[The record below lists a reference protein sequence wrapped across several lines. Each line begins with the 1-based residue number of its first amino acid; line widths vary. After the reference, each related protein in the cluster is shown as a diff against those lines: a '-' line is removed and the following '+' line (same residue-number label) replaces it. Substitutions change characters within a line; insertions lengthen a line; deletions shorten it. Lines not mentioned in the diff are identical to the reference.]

1 MIGHAIQIIYF
12 KQSFTIMTTYFYCDI
27 EDSFQ
32 QYRDRLEQY
41 AIQHKQNIYML
52 RMPKNDVNDYDEYN
66 CFMLL
71 SPTYKVTLVNV
82 SENAEDFHD
91 YCDDVEDAVS
101 YLYTKYEYKKELG
114 RFRTFF
120 SELKEE
126 VEDIV
131 SLDNL
136 DKFFQGISLR
146 DSALKRYSTIVVSL
160 CTGSINDINRV
171 KAGVPQTLLQKVKQ
185 KIQLF
190 DADQTRFIYQNL
202 DKKRIRIQGLSGT
215 GKTELLLHKLKELYT
230 KDSNLRIFVT
240 CHNKILADAL
250 SSKIPKFFNFMKVS
264 QQIEWNE
271 RLWCTNAWGRY
282 GDENSGFYRYLCQ
295 FYDLVYYRYNKF
307 TSFDSVCRNAV
318 NEIKQLKSKG
328 DFKFAF
334 DYMLVDEC
342 QDFPESFFELCELVV
357 KKQVYM
363 AGDIFQSIFEEHK
376 ISDYTADYFLTK
388 CYRTDPKT
396 LMFAHAM
403 GLGLFEHNKL
413 RWLKQVDWE
422 ACGYTYADQGNFIEL
437 SREPVV
443 RFQDI
448 DNQYKSVEITPFEI
462 EQVGKSVCGII
473 KKIQEDNEDVTVNDI
488 CVILLDDEEYIY
500 SWADLIES
508 WISVEFKWE
517 ANKAYISKHTIRDT
531 LLISNRNNVKGL
543 EYPFVICVTKG
554 FVANVQYRNSL
565 YTMLTRSFL
574 KSYLLISNRE
584 LKNIEVLSQNYDA
597 INKTH
602 KLILKKPSEDELAKI
617 ETSFKRM
624 SNNRPLAD
632 EIRDMLKA
640 KGIPAKQVEMLVKMA
655 LDLGWQ
661 NLSLEELEEN
671 VTKLVSLSNF

>member
-1 MIGHAIQIIYF
+1 
-12 KQSFTIMTTYFYCDI
+12 MTTYFYSDTG
-27 EDSFQ
+27 ESFLK
-32 QYRDRLEQY
+32 YKERLEQY

-82 SENAEDFHD
+82 SEDAKHFQD

-120 SELKEE
+120 SELRSEKED
-126 VEDIV
+126 VS

-136 DKFFQGISLR
+136 DDFFNEISLK
-146 DSALKRYSTIVVSL
+146 DSALRRYSTIVVSL

-202 DKKRIRIQGLSGT
+202 AKKRVRIQGLSGT

-230 KDSNLRIFVT
+230 KDSKLRIFVT

-295 FYDLVYYRYNKF
+295 FYDLVYYRYDKYN
-307 TSFDSVCRNAV
+307 TFDRVCKNAV
-318 NEIKQLKSKG
+318 YAIRELKSKG
-328 DFKFAF
+328 EFKYAF

-357 KKQVYM
+357 KNQVYL

-376 ISDYTADYFLTK
+376 ISDYSADYFLTK

-413 RWLKQVDWE
+413 RWLKPEDWK
-422 ACGYTYADQGNFIEL
+422 ACGYTYADKGKVIEL

-443 RFQDI
+443 RFQDV
-448 DNQYKSVEITPFEI
+448 DGQYESVEIIPFAI
-462 EQVGKSVCGII
+462 ENVGESVCNII
-473 KKIQEDNEDVTVNDI
+473 RQIQEDNDDVTVNDI

-500 SWADLIES
+500 NWADLIES
-508 WISVEFKWE
+508 KVSVDFNWE
-517 ANKAYISKHTIRDT
+517 ANKAYISKHTIKDT

-554 FVANVQYRNSL
+554 FVANGQYRNSL

-574 KSYLLISNRE
+574 KSYLLVSNQQQ
-584 LKNIEVLSQNYDA
+584 KNIEILSQNYAA

-602 KLILKKPSEDELAKI
+602 KLILKKPSKEELAKI

-632 EIRDMLKA
+632 EIRDMLNA
-640 KGIPAKQVEMLVKMA
+640 KGIPAKQVEVLVKMA

-661 NLSLEELEEN
+661 NLTLEELEKN
-671 VTKLVSLSNF
+671 VDKLVSLSNF

>member
-1 MIGHAIQIIYF
+1 
-12 KQSFTIMTTYFYCDI
+12 MTTYFYSDTG
-27 EDSFQ
+27 ESFL
-32 QYRDRLEQY
+32 QYKEKLEQY

-82 SENAEDFHD
+82 SEDTERFQD
-91 YCDDVEDAVS
+91 YCYDVEDAVS

-120 SELKEE
+120 SELRSEKED
-126 VEDIV
+126 VS

-136 DKFFQGISLR
+136 DDFFNEISLT
-146 DSALKRYSTIVVSL
+146 DSTLRRYSTIVVSL

-202 DKKRIRIQGLSGT
+202 DKKRVRIQGLSGT

-230 KDSNLRIFVT
+230 KDTDLRIFVT

-295 FYDLVYYRYNKF
+295 FYDLVYYRYDKYN
-307 TSFDSVCRNAV
+307 TFDRVCRNAV
-318 NEIKQLKSKG
+318 NAIKELKSKG
-328 DFKFAF
+328 EFKYAF

-357 KKQVYM
+357 KNQVYL

-376 ISDYTADYFLTK
+376 ISDYSADYFLTK

-413 RWLKQVDWE
+413 RWLKPEDWK
-422 ACGYTYADQGNFIEL
+422 ACGYTYADKGNFIEL

-443 RFQDI
+443 RFQDV
-448 DNQYKSVEITPFEI
+448 DGQYESVEIIPFAI
-462 EQVGKSVCGII
+462 EKVGESVCNTIRR
-473 KKIQEDNEDVTVNDI
+473 IQEDNDDVTVNDI

-500 SWADLIES
+500 NWADLIES
-508 WISVEFKWE
+508 KVSVDFNWD
-517 ANKAYISKHTIRDT
+517 ANKAYISKHTIKDT

-543 EYPFVICVTKG
+543 EYPFVICITKG
-554 FVANVQYRNSL
+554 FVANGQYRNSL

-574 KSYLLISNRE
+574 KSYLLVSDQQQ
-584 LKNIEVLSQNYDA
+584 KNIEVLSQNYDV
-597 INKTH
+597 INKKH
-602 KLILKKPSEDELAKI
+602 KLILKKPSKDELAKI

-632 EIRDMLKA
+632 EIRDMLNA
-640 KGIPAKQVEMLVKMA
+640 KGIPAKQVDMLVNMA
-655 LDLGWQ
+655 LNLGWQ
-661 NLSLEELEEN
+661 NLTQDELEEN
-671 VTKLVSLSNF
+671 VKTLVSLSNF

>member
-1 MIGHAIQIIYF
+1 
-12 KQSFTIMTTYFYCDI
+12 MTTYFYSDTG
-27 EDSFQ
+27 ESFL
-32 QYRDRLEQY
+32 QYKEKLEQY
-41 AIQHKQNIYML
+41 AILHKQNIYML

-82 SENAEDFHD
+82 SEDTERFQD

-120 SELKEE
+120 SELMTEKED
-126 VEDIV
+126 VS

-136 DKFFQGISLR
+136 DDFFSEISLK
-146 DSALKRYSTIVVSL
+146 DSTLRRYSTIVVSL

-202 DKKRIRIQGLSGT
+202 DKKRVRIQGLSGT

-230 KDSNLRIFVT
+230 KDTDLRIFVT

-295 FYDLVYYRYNKF
+295 FYDLVYYRYDKYN
-307 TSFDSVCRNAV
+307 TFDRVCRNAV
-318 NEIKQLKSKG
+318 NAIKELKTKG
-328 DFKFAF
+328 EFKYAF

-357 KKQVYM
+357 KNQVYL

-376 ISDYTADYFLTK
+376 ISDYSADYFLTK

-413 RWLKQVDWE
+413 RWLKPEDWK
-422 ACGYTYADQGNFIEL
+422 ACGYTYADKGNFIEL

-443 RFQDI
+443 RFQDV
-448 DNQYKSVEITPFEI
+448 DGQYESVEIIPFAI
-462 EQVGKSVCGII
+462 ENVGESVCNII
-473 KKIQEDNEDVTVNDI
+473 RQIQEDNDDVTVNDV
-488 CVILLDDEEYIY
+488 CVILLDDEEHIY
-500 SWADLIES
+500 NWADLIES
-508 WISVEFKWE
+508 KVSVDFNWD
-517 ANKAYISKHTIRDT
+517 ANKAYISKHTIKDT

-554 FVANVQYRNSL
+554 FVANGQYRNSL

-574 KSYLLISNRE
+574 KSYLLVSDQQQ
-584 LKNIEVLSQNYDA
+584 KNIEILSQNYAA

-602 KLILKKPSEDELAKI
+602 KLILKKPSKEELAKI

-632 EIRDMLKA
+632 EIRDMLNA
-640 KGIPAKQVEMLVKMA
+640 KEIPAKQVEVLVKMA

-661 NLSLEELEEN
+661 NLTLEELEKN
-671 VTKLVSLSNF
+671 VDKLVSLSNF

>member
-1 MIGHAIQIIYF
+1 
-12 KQSFTIMTTYFYCDI
+12 MTTYFYCDTG
-27 EDSFQ
+27 DSFL
-32 QYRDRLEQY
+32 QYKEKLEQY
-41 AIQHKQNIYML
+41 AILHKQNIYML

-82 SENAEDFHD
+82 SEESGVFQD
-91 YCDDVEDAVS
+91 YCADVEDVVS

-120 SELKEE
+120 SELKYEIKE
-126 VEDIV
+126 V
-131 SLDNL
+131 SRLDNL
-136 DKFFQGISLR
+136 DDFFNEINLKDSTLR
-146 DSALKRYSTIVVSL
+146 RYSTIVVSL

-202 DKKRIRIQGLSGT
+202 GKKRVRIQGLSGT

-230 KDSNLRIFVT
+230 KDTELRIFVT

-271 RLWCTNAWGRY
+271 RLWCANAWGRY
-282 GDENSGFYRYLCQ
+282 GEENSGFYRYLCY
-295 FYDLVYYRYNKF
+295 FYDLIYYRYNKF
-307 TSFDSVCRNAV
+307 TSFDSVCKNAV

-328 DFKFAF
+328 IFKYAF

-357 KKQVYM
+357 KNQIYM

-376 ISDYTADYFLTK
+376 ISDYSADYFLTK

-413 RWLKQVDWE
+413 RWLRPEDWK
-422 ACGYTYADQGNFIEL
+422 ACGYTYKDKGDSIEL

-443 RFQDI
+443 RFQDV
-448 DNQYKSVEITPFEI
+448 DSQYKSVEISAFPIDE
-462 EQVGKSVCGII
+462 VGKSVCDVI
-473 KKIQEDNEDVTVNDI
+473 KQIQKDNDDVTINDI
-488 CVILLDDEEYIY
+488 CIILLDDEDYIY
-500 SWADLIES
+500 TWADLIES
-508 WISVEFKWE
+508 KVSIDLSWD
-517 ANKAYISKHTIRDT
+517 ANKAYISKHTIKDT

-574 KSYLLISNRE
+574 KSYLLISNQQQ
-584 LKNIEVLSQNYDA
+584 KNIEVLSQNYNV

-602 KLILKKPSEDELAKI
+602 KLILKKPSKEELTKI
-617 ETSFKRM
+617 ETSFKHM

-640 KGIPAKQVEMLVKMA
+640 KGIPVKQVDMLVKMA

-661 NLSLEELEEN
+661 NLTLEELEEN
-671 VTKLVSLSNF
+671 VNKLVSLSNF

>member
-1 MIGHAIQIIYF
+1 
-12 KQSFTIMTTYFYCDI
+12 MTTYFYSDTG
-27 EDSFQ
+27 EAFL
-32 QYRDRLEQY
+32 QYKEKLEQY
-41 AIQHKQNIYML
+41 AILHKQNIYML

-71 SPTYKVTLVNV
+71 SPTYKVTLINV
-82 SENAEDFHD
+82 SENTDNFQD

-120 SELKEE
+120 SELKSEI
-126 VEDIV
+126 EDV
-131 SLDNL
+131 SRLDDL
-136 DKFFQGISLR
+136 DDFFNAISLQ
-146 DSALKRYSTIVVSL
+146 DSTLRRYSTIVVSL

-171 KAGVPQTLLQKVKQ
+171 KACVPQTLLQKVKQ

-202 DKKRIRIQGLSGT
+202 NKKRVRIQGLSGT

-230 KDSNLRIFVT
+230 QDSNLRIFVT

-250 SSKIPKFFNFMKVS
+250 CSKIPKFFNFMKVS

-282 GDENSGFYRYLCQ
+282 SDENSGFYRYICQ
-295 FYDLVYYRYNKF
+295 FYDLVYYRYDKYN
-307 TSFDSVCRNAV
+307 TFDRVCKNAV
-318 NEIKQLKSKG
+318 NAIKELKSKG
-328 DFKFAF
+328 GYKYAF

-357 KKQVYM
+357 KNQVYL

-376 ISDYTADYFLTK
+376 DSDYSADYFLTK

-403 GLGLFEHNKL
+403 GLGLFEQNKL
-413 RWLKQVDWE
+413 RWLKKVDWE
-422 ACGYTYADQGNFIEL
+422 ACGYTFSDKGKFIEL

-443 RFQDI
+443 RFQDV
-448 DNQYKSVEITPFEI
+448 DGQYKSVEIIPFAI
-462 EQVGKSVCGII
+462 ENVGKSVCDVIRQ
-473 KKIQEDNEDVTVNDI
+473 IQEDNDDVTLNDI
-488 CVILLDDEEYIY
+488 CIILLDDEEYVY
-500 SWADLIES
+500 TWADLIES
-508 WISVEFKWE
+508 KVSVEFNWE
-517 ANKAYISKHTIRDT
+517 ANKAYISKHTIKDT

-543 EYPFVICVTKG
+543 EYPFVICVTKR

-574 KSYLLISNRE
+574 KSYLLVSERQQ
-584 LKNIEVLSQNYDA
+584 KNIEILSKNYDE
-597 INKTH
+597 ISKTH
-602 KLILKKPSEDELAKI
+602 KLILKKPSQDELVKI

-632 EIRDMLKA
+632 EIRDMLNA
-640 KGIPAKQVEMLVKMA
+640 KGIPAKHVEILVNTA
-655 LDLGWQ
+655 LNLGWQ
-661 NLSLEELEEN
+661 NLTQDELEEKVN
-671 VTKLVSLSNF
+671 KLVSLSNL

>member
-1 MIGHAIQIIYF
+1 
-12 KQSFTIMTTYFYCDI
+12 MTTYFYSDTG
-27 EDSFQ
+27 ESFL
-32 QYRDRLEQY
+32 QYKEKLEQY

-82 SENAEDFHD
+82 SEDAERFQD

-120 SELKEE
+120 LELRSEKED
-126 VEDIV
+126 VS

-136 DKFFQGISLR
+136 DDFFNEISLK
-146 DSALKRYSTIVVSL
+146 DSTLRRYSTIVVSL

-202 DKKRIRIQGLSGT
+202 DKKRVRIQGLSGT

-230 KDSNLRIFVT
+230 KDTDLRIFVT

-295 FYDLVYYRYNKF
+295 FYDLVYYRYDKF
-307 TSFDSVCRNAV
+307 NTFDRVCKNAV
-318 NEIKQLKSKG
+318 NAIKELKSKG
-328 DFKFAF
+328 EFKYAF

-357 KKQVYM
+357 KNQVYL

-376 ISDYTADYFLTK
+376 ISDYSADYFLTK

-413 RWLKQVDWE
+413 RWLKPEDWK
-422 ACGYTYADQGNFIEL
+422 ACGYTYADKGNVIEL

-443 RFQDI
+443 RFQDV
-448 DNQYKSVEITPFEI
+448 DGQYESVEIIPFSI
-462 EQVGKSVCGII
+462 ENVGESVCNII
-473 KKIQEDNEDVTVNDI
+473 RQIQEDNDDVTVNDV

-500 SWADLIES
+500 NWADLIES
-508 WISVEFKWE
+508 RVSVDFNWD
-517 ANKAYISKHTIRDT
+517 ANKAYISKHTIKDT

-554 FVANVQYRNSL
+554 FVANGQYRNSL

-574 KSYLLISNRE
+574 KSYLLVSDQQQ
-584 LKNIEVLSQNYDA
+584 KNIEILSQNYAA

-602 KLILKKPSEDELAKI
+602 KLILKKPSQEELAKI

-632 EIRDMLKA
+632 EIRDMLNA
-640 KGIPAKQVEMLVKMA
+640 KGIPAEQVEVLVKMA
-655 LDLGWQ
+655 LNLGWQ
-661 NLSLEELEEN
+661 NLTLEELQKN
-671 VTKLVSLSNF
+671 VDMLVSLSNF